1 MPIPAAALAALLAAS
16 SGSAA
21 SAAQP
26 SPARAD
32 WRLATLEAMGQ
43 ELART
48 MQRLRLPGY
57 EAPYFVSY
65 QLREV
70 QAFHLAGR
78 LGALTEDRSRRERRV
93 AADVRVGSYDLDSS
107 GAEESSPFLV
117 QDGPSWL
124 APREAP
130 LDDDPMALRN
140 TLWLVSDEKYKE
152 ALSNWFKKRGKGV
165 YRPEGE
171 ARTASFSRETPQR
184 HVDPPLP
191 FSFDRPRWQAAVRE
205 LTARLRSRPEIFD
218 ATMRVDAEKHVR
230 WFTSSEGT
238 ALVTEEALFGVHLQA
253 LSRAPDGELLENGRD
268 WYGRTEAELP
278 RPEELRAEADKL
290 AAELLALRA
299 APALDPYIGPA
310 ILSPEAT
317 GVLFHEAV
325 GHRLEGDRQDDDHEG
340 RTFKGQ
346 AGKRVL
352 PAFLGVVDDPTLP
365 AVAGSSLN
373 GYYRYDD
380 QGIAAQRAVLV
391 EEGRIEG
398 FLLSRKPVAPFE
410 RSNGHARSQSGSRP
424 VARMANLIVTSTRQ
438 VPEAELKRM
447 LVAEAR
453 RQGKRYGLI
462 VRDVASGNTN
472 TADLG
477 YQAFKGTPRL
487 VYRVDVD
494 TGTEQLV
501 RGVEVVGTPL
511 AAVNKVMA
519 AGDEMRVFN
528 GYCGAESGYIPV
540 STVAPA
546 MLVSEIEL
554 QRTTHTGER
563 GPLLPAPSA
572 EAPSLIR

>member
-1 MPIPAAALAALLAAS
+1 MTASFLVLAALLAAPP
-16 SGSAA
+16 GSATA
-21 SAAQP
+21 GPPLAGD
-26 SPARAD
+26 R
-32 WRLATLEAMGQ
+32 RLATLDAMGL

-48 MQRLRLPGY
+48 MKRLCLPGY
-57 EAPYFVSY
+57 EPPYFVSY

-70 QAFHLAGR
+70 QALHLAGR
-78 LGALTEDRSRRERRV
+78 LGALTEDRARRERRV
-93 AADVRVGSYDLDSS
+93 SADVRVGSYDLDSS
-107 GAEESSPFLV
+107 GGDEGSPFLS

-130 LDDDPMALRN
+130 LDDNPIALRN

-171 ARTASFSRETPQR
+171 TRVASFSRESPQR
-184 HVDPPLP
+184 HVDPPLAW
-191 FSFDRPRWQAAVRE
+191 SFDRARWQAEVRE
-205 LTARLRSRPEIFD
+205 LTGLLRSRPEIFD
-218 ATMRVDAEKHVR
+218 ATMRVDAERHVR

-253 LSRAPDGELLENGRD
+253 LSRAPDGELLENTRD
-268 WYGRTEAELP
+268 WYGRTEGELP
-278 RPEELRAEADKL
+278 GPEALRAEAERL

-340 RTFKGQ
+340 RTFRGQ
-346 AGKRVL
+346 AGQQVL
-352 PAFLGVVDDPTLP
+352 PAFLGVVDDPTL
-365 AVAGSSLN
+365 AAAAGSSLN

-391 EEGRIEG
+391 KEGRLEG

-410 RSNGHARSQSGSRP
+410 RSNGHARSQGGSRP
-424 VARMANLIVTSTRQ
+424 VARMANLIVTSTKQ
-438 VPEAELKRM
+438 VPMAELKRM
-447 LVAEAR
+447 LLAEAR

-487 VYRVDVD
+487 LYRVDVE
-494 TGTEQLV
+494 TEQEELV
-501 RGVEVVGTPL
+501 RGVELVGTPL
-511 AAVNKVMA
+511 AAVNKVVA
-519 AGDEMRVFN
+519 AGDEVHVFN
-528 GYCGAESGYIPV
+528 GYCGAESGYVPV

-546 MLVSEIEL
+546 VLVSEIEL

-563 GPLLPAPSA
+563 GPLLPAPSTEDA
-572 EAPSLIR
+572 ALAR